1 MTPEARR
8 ETLAGWGR
16 YPRAPCAVADVRGEE
31 EARARLPQARSW
43 IPRGAGRAYGDAA
56 LNPDGVLRLGRSNRL
71 LAFDSATGELT
82 AEAGVLLADVVAVF
96 APRGWFPPVTPGTKF
111 VTLGGM
117 AACDVH
123 GKNHHGAGAFG
134 RHIRWMDVL
143 LADGSVVR
151 TAPGEDL
158 FGAVVGGMGLCGVV
172 LRLAFRLI
180 PIESARVRQDTIA
193 APNLDAAMAA
203 FEANRAATYSV
214 AWIDCL
220 AGGRDQ
226 GRSLVHLGE
235 HACAAEAGSAPPH
248 RPRRDRRVPV
258 DLPALAL
265 NPLSVRAFNALYWAR
280 GRPGR
285 TCVDYEPYFY
295 PLDSVLEWN
304 RIYGPQG
311 FVQHQCVL
319 PPDGAREALGLMLTR
334 IAARGAGS
342 FLAVLKLMGEAT
354 PGCPLSFP
362 MPGWTLA
369 LDFKADAANFSLL
382 TELDAIVGDHGGR
395 LYLAKDARA
404 GASSLRG
411 YPELARFRALRDRYD
426 PERRF
431 RSLLSERLG
440 L

>member
-1 MTPEARR
+1 MTEV
-8 ETLAGWGR
+8 LAGWGR
-16 YPRAPCAVADVRGEE
+16 YPRLPCRTADVRGEA
-31 EARARLPQARSW
+31 EARARLPEARSW

-56 LNPDGVLRLGRSNRL
+56 LNGEGVLQLGRSNRL
-71 LAFDSATGELT
+71 LSFDPATGELV
-82 AEAGVLLADVVAVF
+82 AEAGVLLADVVRTF

-123 GKNHHGAGAFG
+123 GKNHHGAGSFG
-134 RHIRWMDVL
+134 RHLLWLDVL
-143 LADGSVVR
+143 LADGSVER
-151 TAPGEDL
+151 ATPGDDL
-158 FGAVVGGMGLCGVV
+158 FAATVGGMGLCGVV
-172 LRLAFRLI
+172 LRLAFRLV
-180 PIESARVRQDTIA
+180 PVQSARVRQDTIA
-193 APNLDAAMAA
+193 APNLDAAMEA
-203 FEANRAATYSV
+203 FEANRASTYSV

-220 AGGRDQ
+220 ATGRAQ

-235 HACAAEAGSAPPH
+235 HAVAAEAGDAPPH
-248 RPRRDRRVPV
+248 RPKRDKRVPV
-258 DLPALAL
+258 DFPAFAL

-285 TCVDYEPYFY
+285 SYVDYEPYFY

-311 FVQHQCVL
+311 FTQHQCVL
-319 PPDGAREALGLMLTR
+319 PPGGAREALATMLTR

-342 FLAVLKLMGEAT
+342 FLAVLKLMGDAT

-382 TELDAIVGDHGGR
+382 NELDAIVLDHGGR

-404 GASSLRG
+404 GASMLRG
-411 YPELARFRALRDRYD
+411 YPDLHRFRTLRDRYD
-426 PERRF
+426 PQRRF